1 MRIKG
6 LRDEDFVNYKKPS
19 LFIGSIVCDWK
30 CCNEQCLDKS
40 VCQNSS
46 LATSKIINMSTD
58 EIFRRYINNSITKA
72 IVIGGLEPFLQFE
85 EVVNLVDH
93 FRVNKCNDDFVIYT
107 GYYRDEII
115 KQIDCLQQYENVIVK
130 FGRYI
135 PGHEK
140 HYDDALGVYLA
151 SNNQYAEKIS

>member
-40 VCQNSS
+40 MCQNSS
-46 LATSKIINMSTD
+46 LATSKVINISTD
-58 EIFRRYINNSITKA
+58 EIYRRYINNSITKA

-85 EVVNLVDH
+85 EMVNLVDY
-93 FRVNKCNDDFVIYT
+93 FRANKCNDDFVIYT

-115 KQIDCLQQYENVIVK
+115 NEIDCLQQFENVIVK
-130 FGRYI
+130 FGRFI

-140 HYDDALGVYLA
+140 HYDDVLGVHLA